1 MTERLNQEVGWFAKI
16 QWEQQFWRKGWAVAG
31 VDEVG
36 RGPLA
41 GPVVAAAVILDP
53 NTDIMGI
60 DDSKKL
66 SALKRQQLYE
76 EICRTA
82 IAIGVGA
89 VGPRTIERINIL
101 EASRMAMSRALG
113 HLTIRPRVVLT
124 DAMRIGGPWE
134 EWPIVHGDQV
144 SASIGA
150 ASVIA
155 KVIRDRYMQE
165 LALQFPVYGF
175 EQHKGYPTAYH
186 RAMILQH
193 GPSTAHRRSFLRKMM
208 SSAQELVDFSL

>member
-1 MTERLNQEVGWFAKI
+1 MTTRRNQEAIWLAKI
-16 QWEQQFWRKGWAVAG
+16 QWEKQFWHKGWIVAG

-53 NTDIMGI
+53 HKEIVGI

-66 SALKRQQLYE
+66 SVLQRQQLYK
-76 EICRTA
+76 EICRNA

-101 EASRMAMSRALG
+101 EASRMAMARALG

-124 DAMRIGGPWE
+124 DAMRVGGPWDE
-134 EWPIVHGDQV
+134 LPIVHGDQV

-155 KVIRDRYMQE
+155 KVVRDRYMEE

-175 EQHKGYPTAYH
+175 EQHKGYPTLYH
-186 RAMILQH
+186 RARILEH
-193 GPSTAHRRSFLRKMM
+193 GPSMAHRRSFLRKMM
-208 SSAQELVDFSL
+208 SSVQELVDFPL